1 MGVLKPSPYRP
12 FADTHVYVLPLDFN
26 EGNRMLYSKI
36 VSCYDGPAKL
46 KGRTIRALYSEY
58 SFAALRLDK
67 DEVINFAVEEV
78 SVGKWFEVFPI
89 CLYELG
95 QDYAFSWKKLEVPF
109 TITSSE
115 LLWREEWL
123 EPSLDSSEFM
133 GSGPHSTQFAA
144 VLGSAPKSNTNVVK
158 VLAGIRLTGQN
169 GRSLVVSSS
178 DNTPFKIDLAT
189 ETPEIEQVM
198 QSHTSEQV

>member
-1 MGVLKPSPYRP
+1 MP
-12 FADTHVYVLPLDFN
+12 
-26 EGNRMLYSKI
+26 YSKI
-36 VSCYDGPAKL
+36 VNCYDRPVEL
-46 KGRTIRALYSEY
+46 EGRTIKALYSEHC
-58 SFAALRLDK
+58 FAALLLDK

-89 CLYELG
+89 CLYELT
-95 QDYAFSWKKLEVPF
+95 QDYAWSWNELGEPF
-109 TITSSE
+109 TVISNE

-123 EPSLDSSEFM
+123 EPSLNASEFM

-144 VLGSAPKSNTNVVK
+144 VLGSAPKSNDNVVK

-178 DNTPFKIDLAT
+178 DNTPFKIDLAA
-189 ETPEIEQVM
+189 EVSEIEQVM
-198 QSHTSEQV
+198 KCHTPAHV

>member
-1 MGVLKPSPYRP
+1 MSMK
-12 FADTHVYVLPLDFN
+12 AK
-26 EGNRMLYSKI
+26 RMLYSKI
-36 VSCYDGPAKL
+36 VSCYDSPAEL
-46 KGRTIRALYSEY
+46 EGRTIRALYSEY

-89 CLYELG
+89 CEYELG
-95 QDYAFSWKKLEVPF
+95 QDYAFSWKELKEPF
-109 TITSSE
+109 VITSSE

-123 EPSLDSSEFM
+123 ESSLDSSEFM

-144 VLGSAPKSNTNVVK
+144 VLGSAPKSNPNVVK

-189 ETPEIEQVM
+189 EVSEIEQVM
-198 QSHTSEQV
+198 QCHTSEHG